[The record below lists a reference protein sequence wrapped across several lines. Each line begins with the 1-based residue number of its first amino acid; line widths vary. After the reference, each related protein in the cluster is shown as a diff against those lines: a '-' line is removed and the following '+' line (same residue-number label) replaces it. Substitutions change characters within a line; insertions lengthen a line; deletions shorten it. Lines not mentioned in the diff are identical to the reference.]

1 VWREQVRLCAFCLPS
16 HTHTL
21 TQTGHVPCFAH
32 SLEICTVEGKHACKP
47 RRLAAHLLG
56 FDFLDRRT
64 SLSSQ
69 RDTNFQHWVQCL
81 QPRLI
86 PPTQVVEDFQKLLSS
101 SSSFFLLMSLQS
113 RSCCW

>member
-1 VWREQVRLCAFCLPS
+1 MCGRSRFGCVLSVFPRTV
-16 HTHTL
+16 

-69 RDTNFQHWVQCL
+69 RDTNSQH
-81 QPRLI
+81 
-86 PPTQVVEDFQKLLSS
+86 
-101 SSSFFLLMSLQS
+101 
-113 RSCCW
+113 